1 MAEAPPKIRILKGAE
16 PDLSAATYQIHD
28 ESHTIG
34 NALRWMLM
42 KNPKVEFCGYS
53 VPHPSEP
60 HINMR
65 IQMFGTLT
73 QHFYS
78 TLTVSSSDADGLS
91 SLTALLDALKNLDD
105 LCVTIDEAYTQ
116 SLQSDQYERWDEKS

>member
-1 MAEAPPKIRILKGAE
+1 MAEVPPKIRILKGAE

-53 VPHPSEP
+53 VPHPSEN

-65 IQMFGTLT
+65 IQML
-73 QHFYS
+73 
-78 TLTVSSSDADGLS
+78 DGLS
-91 SLTALLDALKNLDD
+91 SLTALLEALKNLDD
-105 LCVTIDEAYTQ
+105 LCVTIDEAYNQ
-116 SLQSDQYERWDEKS
+116 SLRTDQYERWDEKS

>member
-1 MAEAPPKIRILKGAE
+1 MAELPPKIKILKGAE

-28 ESHTIG
+28 ESHTVG

-60 HINMR
+60 HINVR
-65 IQMFGTLT
+65 IQM
-73 QHFYS
+73 Y
-78 TLTVSSSDADGLS
+78 DNLS
-91 SLTALLDALKNLDD
+91 SLQALLTALNDLDD
-105 LCVTIDEAYTQ
+105 LCVTIEDEYKK
-116 SLQSDQYERWDEKS
+116 SLRTDQYERWDEKS